1 MTVRTA
7 DSLCAARAAA
17 RTLAAIF
24 RSMSKVRSGQCF
36 THTPPRIHSYTTVG
50 YICPSGGVE
59 PSHPRAETARRRATR
74 SGHARGRALVWLLV
88 CRAAMAAPPEISDPG
103 GLTGPQPQLLPH
115 LRYHI
120 TRHVEHDQDPRAKHC
135 SGGALLP
142 RPEYDVRAAP
152 HTSPDSHIVCC
163 DELRQGRRLS
173 FRSRSLCNILV
184 LKFMFYA
191 MPPRASSG
199 TKVASLFTSPCTL
212 LMIPSAPLLLCIPNA
227 NP

>member
-1 MTVRTA
+1 MARVACVPRGRAVRSGQRICVAGPDRTVRTA
-7 DSLCAARAAA
+7 DSLWGLCAARAAA

-36 THTPPRIHSYTTVG
+36 THNPPRIHSYTTVG

-74 SGHARGRALVWLLV
+74 SGHARWRALVWLLV

-152 HTSPDSHIVCC
+152 HTSSDSHIVCC
-163 DELRQGRRLS
+163 DELRQGDGAKDAVSPFAL
-173 FRSRSLCNILV
+173 
-184 LKFMFYA
+184 A
-191 MPPRASSG
+191 
-199 TKVASLFTSPCTL
+199 LFATFWS
-212 LMIPSAPLLLCIPNA
+212 
-227 NP
+227 

>member
-1 MTVRTA
+1 M
-7 DSLCAARAAA
+7 DSA
-17 RTLAAIF
+17 
-24 RSMSKVRSGQCF
+24 S
-36 THTPPRIHSYTTVG
+36 HTPR
-50 YICPSGGVE
+50 
-59 PSHPRAETARRRATR
+59 RASLVYLPERRRRAEPPESGDGEAPRDTLWTRSRACSRLASGLPSRHGSPARNLGSWGAHRPTATAPSPSAISHHTTRQTR
-74 SGHARGRALVWLLV
+74 SGSTRKTLL
-88 CRAAMAAPPEISDPG
+88 R
-103 GLTGPQPQLLPH
+103 
-115 LRYHI
+115 
-120 TRHVEHDQDPRAKHC
+120 
-135 SGGALLP
+135 GALLP
-142 RPEYDVRAAP
+142 PPEYDVRAAP